1 MGNEWKDQAVKV
13 KGEYVLREIAGDYI
27 LIPIGETALEM
38 NGMITMDEVGVTIWK
53 CLEQEM
59 TEDEILRE
67 ILDNFEVEENV
78 AREDLTEFL
87 EKLKEANLAE

>member
-1 MGNEWKDQAVKV
+1 MKI

-27 LIPIGETALEM
+27 LIPVGETALEM
-38 NGMITMDEVGVTIWK
+38 NGIITMDPVGVTIWK

-59 TEDEILRE
+59 SEEETLRE

-78 AREDLTEFL
+78 AKTDLVEFL
-87 EKLKEANLAE
+87 EKLKEADLVE